1 MKKRIIVTALSVM
14 LASSSIIPAYAGG
27 YGYDIEFENVRQT
40 WADQYRDA
48 ILNIEGEAS
57 RYDFIFKT
65 VTEDFSIKGPG
76 TQNVTIDDFRQG
88 KLNCG
93 EYSGCIKRLCDIA
106 GIEGHTL
113 DGWNGIGDAGIHHV
127 WNLVKIDGVYYYSDA
142 MRADNNNDYNESKLS
157 KTLWPTFT
165 CGSGQLWTAAEY
177 LEKYAAEYAQQRAK
191 DANTPWVKS
200 SDIDWSDP
208 TKQYDE
214 VIYIRPESVNE

>member
-1 MKKRIIVTALSVM
+1 MKKRNAIIFTMSVM
-14 LASSSIIPAYAGG
+14 IASSSIVPAYAA
-27 YGYDIEFENVRQT
+27 GYDIEFENVRQT

-48 ILNIEGEAS
+48 ILSIEGEAA

-65 VTEDFSIKGPG
+65 VTNDFSIKGAG
-76 TQNVTIDDFRQG
+76 LQWITLEDFNQG

-93 EYSGCIKRLCDIA
+93 EYTDCIKRLCDIA
-106 GIEGHTL
+106 GIECHKI
-113 DGWNGIGDAGIHHV
+113 DGWNGTGDAGINHT

-142 MRADNNNDYNESKLS
+142 MHADNNHDYNESKLS

-165 CGSGQLWTAAEY
+165 CRAGQLWTAAEY
-177 LEKYAAEYAQQRAK
+177 LEKDAAEYAQQRAK
-191 DANTPWVKS
+191 DANTTWVKS

>member
-1 MKKRIIVTALSVM
+1 MKKRIIITALSVM
-14 LASSSIIPAYAGG
+14 LASSSIIPAYAAG
-27 YGYDIEFENVRQT
+27 YGYDTEFEDIKQS
-40 WADQYRDA
+40 WANQYKDA
-48 ILNIEGEAS
+48 LLSIEGEAA

-65 VTEDFSIKGPG
+65 VTDDFSIKGAG
-76 TQNVTIDDFRQG
+76 LQWITLEDFNQG

-93 EYSGCIKRLCDIA
+93 EYTDCIKRLCDIA
-106 GIEGHTL
+106 GIECHKI
-113 DGWNGIGDAGIHHV
+113 DGWNGTGDAGINHT

-142 MRADNNNDYNESKLS
+142 MHADNNHDYNESKLS

-165 CGSGQLWTAAEY
+165 CRAGQLWTAAEY
-177 LEKYAAEYAQQRAK
+177 LEKDAAEYAQQRAK
-191 DANTPWVKS
+191 DANTTWVKS

>member
-1 MKKRIIVTALSVM
+1 MKKRIIITALSVM

-27 YGYDIEFENVRQT
+27 YGYEIEFENVRQT

-57 RYDFIFKT
+57 RYDFIYKT
-65 VTEDFSIKGPG
+65 VTEDFSIKGRG
-76 TQNVTIDDFRQG
+76 TQYVNIDDFRQG

-106 GIEGHTL
+106 GIECHVV
-113 DGWNGIGDAGIHHV
+113 DGWNGTGDACINHV

-142 MRADNNNDYNESKLS
+142 MRADYNNDYNESKLS
-157 KTLWPTFT
+157 KTLWPTCT
-165 CGSGQLWTAAEY
+165 CREGQLWTAAEY
-177 LEKYAAEYAQQRAK
+177 LEKDAADYAQQRAE
-191 DANTPWVKS
+191 DANTTWVNS

>member
-1 MKKRIIVTALSVM
+1 MKKRIIITALSIM
-14 LASSSIIPAYAGG
+14 LASSSIIPAYAAG
-27 YGYDIEFENVRQT
+27 YGYDTEFEDIKQS
-40 WADQYRDA
+40 WANQYKDA
-48 ILNIEGEAS
+48 LLSIEGEAA

-65 VTEDFSIKGPG
+65 VTDDFSIKGAG
-76 TQNVTIDDFRQG
+76 LQWITLEDFNQG

-93 EYSGCIKRLCDIA
+93 EYTDCIKRLCDIA
-106 GIEGHTL
+106 GIECHKI
-113 DGWNGIGDAGIHHV
+113 DGWNGTGDAGINHT

-142 MRADNNNDYNESKLS
+142 MHADNNHDYNESKLS

-165 CGSGQLWTAAEY
+165 CRAGQLWTAAEY
-177 LEKYAAEYAQQRAK
+177 LEKDAAEYAQQRAK
-191 DANTPWVKS
+191 DANTTWVKS

>member
-1 MKKRIIVTALSVM
+1 MSVM
-14 LASSSIIPAYAGG
+14 IASSSIVPAYAA
-27 YGYDIEFENVRQT
+27 GYDIEFENVRQT

-48 ILNIEGEAS
+48 ILSIEGEAA

-65 VTEDFSIKGPG
+65 VTNDFSIKGAG
-76 TQNVTIDDFRQG
+76 LQWITLEDFNQG

-93 EYSGCIKRLCDIA
+93 EYTDCIKRLCDIA
-106 GIEGHTL
+106 GIECHKI
-113 DGWNGIGDAGIHHV
+113 DGWNGTGDAGINHT

-142 MRADNNNDYNESKLS
+142 MHADNNHDYNESKLS

-165 CGSGQLWTAAEY
+165 CRAGQLWTAAEY
-177 LEKYAAEYAQQRAK
+177 LEKDAAEYAQQRAK
-191 DANTPWVKS
+191 DANTTWVKS

>member
-1 MKKRIIVTALSVM
+1 MKKRIIITALSVM
-14 LASSSIIPAYAGG
+14 LASSSIIPAYAAG

-76 TQNVTIDDFRQG
+76 MQLVTVDDFRQG

-93 EYSGCIKRLCDIA
+93 EYSNCIKRLCDIA
-106 GIEGHTL
+106 GIECHTVC
-113 DGWNGIGDAGIHHV
+113 GWNGTGDAGIVHT

-142 MRADNNNDYNESKLS
+142 MRADNNNDYSESKLS

-165 CGSGQLWTAAEY
+165 CRAGQLWTAAEY
-177 LEKYAAEYAQQRAK
+177 LEKDAAEYAQQRAE
-191 DANTPWVKS
+191 DANTTWVES